1 MAKLSANASSTEAIP
16 SHEHEWVHVVVFS
29 PFLWTIAAAIRI
41 TSRQA
46 PPPPSL
52 PAAGCSPF
60 SKSPSVNRH
69 DHVIHTC
76 TSNTQHTR
84 SFYASSHVCARARP
98 TQKRASI
105 KEGSALFAPAAAIT
119 PQMCYTH
126 ALPRHPILT
135 QAETCPGAWPPS
147 SSTPSPATATPSNR
161 AHHGPHLEHGGQA
174 GDPISSP
181 PKPFLIP
188 QFLTQAIRSS
198 SSDSEKEKKKRR
210 EANKQEAPSFL
221 ARR

>member
-1 MAKLSANASSTEAIP
+1 MNGYTSSFFPLFCGQSRPPFASP
-16 SHEHEWVHVVVFS
+16 RVKHHRPL
-29 PFLWTIAAAIRI
+29 PFQRRA
-41 TSRQA
+41 A
-46 PPPPSL
+46 PPSPSL
-52 PAAGCSPF
+52 P
-60 SKSPSVNRH
+60 PSI
-69 DHVIHTC
+69 DMIIHTC